1 MSAAS
6 TATLLA
12 GRRILVTGAARGL
25 GLAFVDAI
33 AAAGATVAMADILQQ
48 ELAASVAALKQ
59 RGLQVEGFALD
70 LADPASVKACA
81 APPRKWLGRLD
92 GLVNNA
98 AITNSAARAASS
110 WRWTCGTASWM
121 STCAAP
127 G

>member
-33 AAAGATVAMADILQQ
+33 AAAGATVAMADILQE

-81 APPRKWLGRLD
+81 AAATQWLG
-92 GLVNNA
+92 
-98 AITNSAARAASS
+98 
-110 WRWTCGTASWM
+110 
-121 STCAAP
+121 
-127 G
+127 